1 MTVTPGCSCRN
12 DTGLSVE
19 IRPEKAD
26 ATAVAFERPRAT
38 STIDPA

>member
-1 MTVTPGCSCRN
+1 MTVTRGCSCRK

-26 ATAVAFERPRAT
+26 ATADAFEPPSAT
-38 STIDPA
+38 RTIDAD